1 MFTSSSLDPIPP
13 PPPFSPT
20 ESRRLLFF
28 NLLPLLCGNKALFS
42 LLFPISRRRRRQLT
56 LALQP
61 REQVAREKERERERE
76 KGAFSPSCLF
86 WESRHRRWTK
96 GDHNEGG
103 GRGDRA
109 DVVALSPGF
118 SHDTGRKE
126 TGWMREGLSIGRG
139 FAIYTKGFFE
149 LCSLEYCTIRK
160 EYAIYFD
167 SINTI
172 FATIEEGSFKSFPPR
187 LIGPGLLDNRTLMTT
202 MTEREKTQH
211 DHPKRK

>member
-1 MFTSSSLDPIPP
+1 MKLSSPSPFPNFPSSSSSIDAGA
-13 PPPFSPT
+13 S
-20 ESRRLLFF
+20 
-28 NLLPLLCGNKALFS
+28 A
-42 LLFPISRRRRRQLT
+42 
-56 LALQP
+56 
-61 REQVAREKERERERE
+61 ARAGCQGKERERE

-86 WESRHRRWTK
+86 RESRRRWTK

-103 GRGDRA
+103 GEEGKERMLL
-109 DVVALSPGF
+109 LSPQVF
-118 SHDTGRKE
+118 PTTQEGRKR
-126 TGWMREGLSIGRG
+126 GACGRDCPLAGDSPSIPRD
-139 FAIYTKGFFE
+139 FFE

-172 FATIEEGSFKSFPPR
+172 FPTIEEGSFKSSPPR

-211 DHPKRK
+211 AHPKRK